1 MITDENAK
9 KIAESLRALSAKYEV
24 RTGDAYELGQRD
36 GRHDAYA
43 RAARMVE
50 EGNYEEAENVQVS

>member
-1 MITDENAK
+1 MITTKDAK
-9 KIAESLRALSAKYEV
+9 RIAGVLRELSTKYEV

-43 RAARMVE
+43 RAARMIEDNNHE
-50 EGNYEEAENVQVS
+50 EIDDE